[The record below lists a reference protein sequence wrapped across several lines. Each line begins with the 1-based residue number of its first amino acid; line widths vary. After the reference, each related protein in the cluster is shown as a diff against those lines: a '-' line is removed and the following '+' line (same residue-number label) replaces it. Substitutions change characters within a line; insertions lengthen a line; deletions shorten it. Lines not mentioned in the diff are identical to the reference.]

1 MKMGCSQQKQANYIY
16 FHVSQRARL
25 NVFQKKGIATIDKNK
40 WTLHEYDT
48 FKYKC
53 SVIIYSGKQSKTKII
68 LLQPNMTGT
77 STNPW
82 INACVSLKGKSG
94 KEYICNLILT
104 TFYQA
109 WTLTFRLTFCWG
121 KWQQFDNLL
130 SMLICCF
137 SRKVSNLSISC
148 HNRRYS
154 FRQHTTI
161 DKLYPIEEYFRPLFL
176 S

>member
-1 MKMGCSQQKQANYIY
+1 M
-16 FHVSQRARL
+16 SQRARL

-137 SRKVSNLSISC
+137 SRKVSDLSISC

-154 FRQHTTI
+154 FRQHNHCQAVSNRRVLQTTI
-161 DKLYPIEEYFRPLFL
+161 LKLICKLLLGQLR
-176 S
+176 ST